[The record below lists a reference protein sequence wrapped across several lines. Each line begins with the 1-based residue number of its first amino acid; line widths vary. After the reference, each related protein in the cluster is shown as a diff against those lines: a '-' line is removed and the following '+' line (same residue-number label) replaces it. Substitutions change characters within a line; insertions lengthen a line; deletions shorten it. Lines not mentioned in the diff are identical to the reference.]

1 MNKNKII
8 IYQTVVGVS
17 IAIIIAFLCIKPVEK
32 FINNINTNISDS
44 TTIVGPEHNLLATIT
59 GYSTYTDSEP
69 NNQIMLVDGQIH
81 NVITFQDVTK
91 YRINFSNNE
100 SMNISQSEF
109 NRYAPG
115 TPVYIHFFVYKNGT
129 IRKDGFS
136 IRHNVIIPQPQKENK
151 NSSYTIK

>member
-8 IYQTVVGVS
+8 IYQAVVGVS

-109 NRYAPG
+109 NRYAPELLF
-115 TPVYIHFFVYKNGT
+115 I
-129 IRKDGFS
+129 S
-136 IRHNVIIPQPQKENK
+136 IFLFIKMEPFEKTDSLLGIMLYLFHLIPGIIICVLLNK
-151 NSSYTIK
+151 